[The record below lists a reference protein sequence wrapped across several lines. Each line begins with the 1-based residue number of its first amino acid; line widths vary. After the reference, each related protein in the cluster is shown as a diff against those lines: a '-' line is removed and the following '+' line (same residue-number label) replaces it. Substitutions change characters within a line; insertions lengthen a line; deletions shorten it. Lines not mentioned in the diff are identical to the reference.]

1 MDTRPDLQLQVTL
14 VTKNDVT
21 LPLVMDLSKRIGC
34 YVWLVAIQHFLPA
47 NWLACIVVRK
57 RKYAPNHTNLYTRHS
72 LFTLLF
78 IMPTTDT
85 DTARPTSN
93 HATKLFLITT
103 KVLSV
108 NL

>member
-21 LPLVMDLSKRIGC
+21 LPLVMDLSKRKGC

-57 RKYAPNHTNLYTRHS
+57 
-72 LFTLLF
+72 
-78 IMPTTDT
+78 
-85 DTARPTSN
+85 
-93 HATKLFLITT
+93 
-103 KVLSV
+103 
-108 NL
+108 